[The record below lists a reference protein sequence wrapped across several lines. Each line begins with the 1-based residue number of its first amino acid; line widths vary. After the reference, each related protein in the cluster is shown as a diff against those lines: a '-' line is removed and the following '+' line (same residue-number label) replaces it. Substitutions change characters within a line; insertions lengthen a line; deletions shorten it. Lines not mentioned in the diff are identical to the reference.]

1 MAATP
6 VAVPVAEYLRTVYR
20 PDRDYVDGEILER
33 NMGEKPHARLQR
45 ILLLLLE
52 GFAAD
57 YNAEVFPEQ
66 RLQISPTRY
75 RVPDLML
82 VSAADT
88 DPRIVRTAPLL
99 CVEILS
105 SEDRMRKIEE
115 RLQDYAALG
124 VPSMWVI
131 DPWRRVAYAANQN
144 GLLQE
149 ARESLTVAGTAIDIQ
164 VAPLFAELDRREA
177 RAERS

>member
-1 MAATP
+1 MATSSI
-6 VAVPVAEYLRTVYR
+6 AVPVAEYLRTVYR
-20 PDRDYVDGEILER
+20 PDRDYIEGDVQER

-52 GFAAD
+52 GFAAECD
-57 YNAEVFPEQ
+57 AEVLPEQ
-66 RLQISPTRY
+66 CLQISPTRY

-82 VSAADT
+82 VSANDT

-124 VPSMWVI
+124 VPSMWVV
-131 DPWRRVAYAANQN
+131 DPWRRVAYTAGPEGVLHEQ
-144 GLLQE
+144 
-149 ARESLTVAGTAIDIQ
+149 REWIAVAGTSIQ
-164 VAPLFAELDRREA
+164 VSVAALFAELDRREA
-177 RAERS
+177 SAV